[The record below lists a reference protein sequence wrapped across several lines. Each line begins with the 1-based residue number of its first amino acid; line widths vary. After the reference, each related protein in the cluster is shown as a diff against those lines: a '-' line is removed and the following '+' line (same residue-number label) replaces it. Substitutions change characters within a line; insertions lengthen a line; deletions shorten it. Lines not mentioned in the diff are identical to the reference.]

1 MMMQEDK
8 GPGLGA
14 MLAVLFMASMT
25 MMANTTIVSSLPGLR
40 SHFSDVAGIDTL
52 AGLIVTLPSLAVV
65 IAAGASGWLI
75 DRANRQLLLVAA
87 TTLYAIGGTTGLWAD
102 GLPAILAGRLFLGF
116 GVALTM
122 TLAMTWSA
130 DLWQGAARAR
140 FLGIQ
145 GAGMSAGGVVF
156 MLLGGT
162 LSSLHWR
169 GAFAV
174 YALVIPVAIL
184 GLVALAPYGREIARR
199 KAEAAARPRSRAEPG
214 FPWAAYAFVGPLA
227 FVFMVTF
234 YVTPTR
240 LPFLLEG
247 MGVTSPV
254 AVAAIMA
261 TLTLVSM
268 PTALM
273 YGRIRRHVSAIGI
286 FAGSFVLM
294 GAGLLCHAYA
304 TSWEWVLAG
313 SVLAGLGMGPS
324 MPNYTT
330 WFMARVPETQR
341 GRASGLLTTAFFL
354 GQFVSP
360 LVSAPL
366 VSAFGLSGAFGALG
380 VTLVVLGLGLVVVAR
395 RETRAAAMVVG

>member
-1 MMMQEDK
+1 MMMQDDK

-294 GAGLLCHAYA
+294 GVGLLCHAYA